1 MFVLDNDTLTLVFRG
16 NARIIHRIES
26 VPPYDVWLPAI
37 VVEEQFRGRMAF
49 LNSLNPKQKAD
60 SLKLP
65 LAYELLLQT
74 RRQLASYQVLPYTA
88 EMEALYQS
96 WPASVKRLGTRDCRI
111 AATAIVLGFT
121 VITCNLS
128 HYRPIPDAR
137 VDNWDRA

>member
-1 MFVLDNDTLTLVFRG
+1 MFVLDNDTLTLVLHG
-16 NARIIHRIES
+16 NAKIIRRIES
-26 VPPYDVWLPAI
+26 VPPYDIWLPAI
-37 VVEEQFRGRMAF
+37 AIEEQFRGRLAV
-49 LNSLNPKQKAD
+49 LNRLDPKQKSD

-65 LAYELLLQT
+65 QAYDVLLQT
-74 RRQLASYQVLPYTA
+74 QRQLALYQVLPYTA

-128 HYRPIPDAR
+128 HYRPIPK
-137 VDNWDRA
+137 VDMDDWNRA